1 MVIGFLFQHT
11 IGGVPLLLTWGG
23 GLSLGLLLHGWTV
36 GEHVIELSETV
47 LQIVVITGLQL
58 LYQVLYNAGVLCN
71 WAFGYQ
77 GAQPVAVQ
85 TLGDGLLA
93 IVMLIFISMLAFFS
107 ATSSYKANYIEYLI
121 ADSWESLRRAEAE
134 LSDLKKSD
142 QRNENSIRQ
151 YTESILHRMRER

>member
-1 MVIGFLFQHT
+1 
-11 IGGVPLLLTWGG
+11 
-23 GLSLGLLLHGWTV
+23 
-36 GEHVIELSETV
+36 
-47 LQIVVITGLQL
+47 
-58 LYQVLYNAGVLCN
+58 VLCN

-151 YTESILHRMRER
+151 YTESILHRILER